1 MVAEVEAHSLK
12 YEIEKNERRPRGKA
26 LRSLSPDEIKQT
38 ELSILLAFD
47 ELCKAHSLTYL
58 LAYGTALGAARH
70 QGFIPWDDD
79 IDVTMPRD
87 DFERL
92 WDLYERGS
100 LATELKLTTCRD
112 KSSTYSFFKLTD
124 PRTLVVESY
133 LRDEYTSGLW
143 IDIFPIERTLPEDPV
158 EKTWRSC
165 SRRLFL
171 KAQRVANPNV
181 GTSQKAIAIK
191 RVIAPLVQPI
201 DPYAMAESIEQRA
214 RALNRPISECP
225 DDTTVWSCM
234 DDLSVDKCRYPNEM
248 LFPAGRASFEGHEL
262 PVPRDL
268 DGYLTHCYGNW
279 HELPPE
285 SERRSHFPEAYALDD

>member
-1 MVAEVEAHSLK
+1 M
-12 YEIEKNERRPRGKA
+12 
-26 LRSLSPDEIKQT
+26 RSLTTDEVKQT

-47 ELCKAHSLTYL
+47 ELCRRHGLTYL

-79 IDVTMPRD
+79 IDAVMPRD
-87 DFERL
+87 DYERL
-92 WDLYERGS
+92 WDLFPGDELAER
-100 LATELKLTTCRD
+100 LKLTTCRD

-133 LRDEYTSGLW
+133 LSEEFASGLW
-143 IDIFPIERTLPEDPV
+143 IDIFPLERTLPGDPV
-158 EKTWRSC
+158 ERTWRAC

-171 KAQRVANPNV
+171 KAQRVANPSV
-181 GTSQKAIAIK
+181 GTSQKAVAIK
-191 RVIAPLVQPI
+191 RVIAPLVRPI
-201 DPYAMAESIEQRA
+201 DPYAMATSIEQRA
-214 RALNRPISECP
+214 RGLNRPVRECP
-225 DDTTVWSCM
+225 DDKTVWSCM

-248 LFPAGRASFEGHEL
+248 LFPAGTALFEGQEL

-279 HELPPE
+279 RELPPE
-285 SERRSHFPEAYALDD
+285 SKRRSHFPEAYALDFSEHPRA